1 MDEIKPIVLPKDNG
15 PHDFIIEWWYFN
27 GHLYDKGG
35 KEYSFII
42 YLQNNENKSTNSNW
56 HST

>member
-35 KEYSFII
+35 KEYSFMD
-42 YLQNNENKSTNSNW
+42 
-56 HST
+56 